1 MSKWANWF
9 VTIIV
14 GLALVAGVYWA
25 MRERPASVDIASV
38 ASAPMQV
45 SIQEEGVTRVRDVYS
60 VSSPISGRLDRIRLD
75 EGQAVKAGE
84 TLIASVHPS
93 APPFLDRRTQRDLQS
108 ALDAAQS
115 AVALAEVEHERAQM
129 ALILAQSE
137 YDRSAILAEKKIQP
151 LSQLEKDFNTLELQ
165 KAQVK
170 STQATIDLRKAELA
184 RANARLEQ
192 PSESVLKNHSDDC
205 CVQVRAPVDG
215 VVLSILARSE
225 QVVAA
230 GARLVEIGDPREL
243 EIVIDLLSSDAA
255 GIKPGATV
263 LISEWGGP
271 ERLRGTVRRVDPAAF
286 TKVSSLGIEEQR
298 VNVIIDL
305 DKREPALGHGFRVI
319 GNLVVWQ
326 GDDVLQVPIGAL
338 FRSGGSWAVF
348 LVRDGRAQLRM
359 IEIGH
364 MNRDHAEIVSGLRA
378 GDAVILYPNDELKDG
393 SLVERRNTASG

>member
-1 MSKWANWF
+1 
-9 VTIIV
+9 
-14 GLALVAGVYWA
+14 
-25 MRERPASVDIASV
+25 
-38 ASAPMQV
+38 
-45 SIQEEGVTRVRDVYS
+45 
-60 VSSPISGRLDRIRLD
+60 
-75 EGQAVKAGE
+75 
-84 TLIASVHPS
+84 
-93 APPFLDRRTQRDLQS
+93 
-108 ALDAAQS
+108 
-115 AVALAEVEHERAQM
+115 
-129 ALILAQSE
+129 
-137 YDRSAILAEKKIQP
+137 
-151 LSQLEKDFNTLELQ
+151 
-165 KAQVK
+165 
-170 STQATIDLRKAELA
+170 
-184 RANARLEQ
+184 
-192 PSESVLKNHSDDC
+192 
-205 CVQVRAPVDG
+205 
-215 VVLSILARSE
+215 
-225 QVVAA
+225 
-230 GARLVEIGDPREL
+230 VEIGDPSEL

-271 ERLRGTVRRVDPAAF
+271 EHLRGTVRRVDPAAF

-348 LVRDGRAQLRM
+348 LVREGRAQLRM

-364 MNRDHAEIVSGLRA
+364 MNRDYAEIVSGLES